1 MVCSDMG
8 ILLQNL
14 GRDAPGDP
22 TPKISLPVESS
33 RGGQLMIRLERV
45 ERIGEGKLFF
55 RKVFP
60 PQTPPLP
67 FQRLLTLSNP
77 CSQVFGDRLLLE

>member
-1 MVCSDMG
+1 
-8 ILLQNL
+8 
-14 GRDAPGDP
+14 
-22 TPKISLPVESS
+22 
-33 RGGQLMIRLERV
+33 MIRLERV

-77 CSQVFGDRLLLE
+77 CSQYSPISFESGRRIGKRTSSALEGASVFVLQGKIM